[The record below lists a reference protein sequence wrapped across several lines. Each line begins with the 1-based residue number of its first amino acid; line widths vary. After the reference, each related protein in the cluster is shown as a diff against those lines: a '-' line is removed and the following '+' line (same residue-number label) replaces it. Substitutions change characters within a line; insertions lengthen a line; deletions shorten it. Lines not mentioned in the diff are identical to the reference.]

1 MRSIVFF
8 FWFCRI
14 ATSKKTKKNLE
25 LVFLICSSLTIFRFL
40 TYSLIDTKE
49 NWMYYFWIGK
59 KNILF
64 LVSVR
69 LSKKETFSMQISSIV
84 IYSRFQDFS
93 FSSSLKKNNS
103 INDFPQ
109 SEIYLN
115 VFMLNVYRVRVTKL
129 VIFKEYMTITAKLV
143 N

>member
-1 MRSIVFF
+1 
-8 FWFCRI
+8 
-14 ATSKKTKKNLE
+14 
-25 LVFLICSSLTIFRFL
+25 
-40 TYSLIDTKE
+40 
-49 NWMYYFWIGK
+49 
-59 KNILF
+59 
-64 LVSVR
+64 
-69 LSKKETFSMQISSIV
+69 MQISSIV